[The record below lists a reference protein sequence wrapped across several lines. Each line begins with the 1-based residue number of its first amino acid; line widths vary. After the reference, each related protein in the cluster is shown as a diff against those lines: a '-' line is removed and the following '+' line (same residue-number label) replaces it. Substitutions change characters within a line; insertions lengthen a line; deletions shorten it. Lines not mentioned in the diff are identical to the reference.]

1 MKKRII
7 PLILIAST
15 TLLTACNDEN
25 TKNNGSTAV
34 TVSKED
40 AIAVVNGQYIS
51 KAALAALEGEVAQRG
66 KGQSFPKEKLIEELI
81 QRELL
86 IQDAVKKQLDKSA
99 DFTQR
104 LTTIRNSLLSQEA
117 VQDFIKSNPI
127 TETDLEAEY
136 KKKVAVSGTE
146 YKARHILVKTEE
158 DAKKL
163 IEELNAGADF
173 IELAKNKSTGP
184 SGPKGGDLGW
194 FTADRMVPPF
204 SEAAI
209 ALEDGKYTTTP
220 VKTQFGWHVILKEGS
235 RSQTPPPFES
245 VKEQLRPMLQRQKM
259 MDFMK
264 TLREQAKV
272 EILLPA
278 PEAPAPAAEK
288 PAAKDVKADAVEKTS
303 EVVNA
308 TENTVNKI
316 AESVQATTK
325 DATTKITEAVE
336 KASDTAS
343 ETVTKTVDSVTQ

>member
-7 PLILIAST
+7 PLILIAGT

-25 TKNNGSTAV
+25 TKNSGNPTV

-51 KAALAALEGEVAQRG
+51 KASLTALESEVAQRG
-66 KGQSFPKEKLIEELI
+66 KGQSFPKEKLIEELV

-86 IQDAVKKQLDKSA
+86 IQDAEKKQLDKSA

-117 VQDFIKSNPI
+117 VQNFIKSNPI
-127 TETDLEAEY
+127 TDTDLEAEY

-158 DAKKL
+158 DAKKI

-235 RSQTPPPFES
+235 RAQTPPPFES

-264 TLREQAKV
+264 TLRDKAKV

-278 PEAPAPAAEK
+278 AEK
-288 PAAKDVKADAVEKTS
+288 PVAKDVKADAVKKTS

-316 AESVQATTK
+316 AESVQSATK
-325 DATTKITEAVE
+325 DATTKITDAVE
-336 KASDTAS
+336 KASDTAA
-343 ETVTKTVDSVTQ
+343 KTVDAVTP